1 MSSPYQS
8 PTRRLAADARLDN
21 GSRVSGDIH
30 LHPNTLAPGGYESPL
45 AMLNGEE
52 PFFPVSVEGAGV
64 VLVGKRRTVSVSFT
78 STSDDPDGAAVTDDP
93 DRVLTLELLLSD
105 GRTLGGRAVA
115 EMPSAYPRALDL
127 VNGSGD
133 FIPIQDESHVHLVN
147 RAHIRTVHPID

>member
-8 PTRRLAADARLDN
+8 PTRRLPADARLDN

-30 LHPNTLAPGGYESPL
+30 LHPNTLVPGGYESPL

-52 PFFPVSVEGAGV
+52 LFFPVSVKGAGV
-64 VLVGKRRTVSVSFT
+64 VLVGKRRTVSVSFP
-78 STSDDPDGAAVTDDP
+78 SEAVEQDGAMPDDP

-105 GRTLGGRAVA
+105 GRTLGGQAVA

-127 VNGSGD
+127 VNGSGS
-133 FIPIQDESHVHLVN
+133 FVPIKDDTHVHLVN

>member
-8 PTRRLAADARLDN
+8 PTRRLSAHAHLDN
-21 GSRVSGDIH
+21 GTRVSGEIH
-30 LHPNTLAPGGYESPL
+30 LHPNTLVPGGYESPL

-64 VLVGKRRTVSVSFT
+64 VLVGKRRTVSVSF
-78 STSDDPDGAAVTDDP
+78 SPDADDSNGVMPDDPE
-93 DRVLTLELLLSD
+93 RVLTLELLLSD
-105 GRTLGGRAVA
+105 GRTLGGRAAA

-127 VNGSGD
+127 VNSSGD
-133 FIPIQDESHVHLVN
+133 FIPIRDDTHVHLVH

>member
-8 PTRRLAADARLDN
+8 PTRRLKADARLDN
-21 GSRVSGDIH
+21 GSRISGDIH
-30 LHPNTLAPGGYESPL
+30 LHPNTLVPGGYESPL

-64 VLVGKRRTVSVSFT
+64 VLVGKRRTVSVSV
-78 STSDDPDGAAVTDDP
+78 SSGADEADGAASDDPN
-93 DRVLTLELLLSD
+93 RVLTLELILSD
-105 GRTLGGRAVA
+105 GRTLGGRALA

-133 FIPIQDESHVHLVN
+133 FLPIEDDTHVHLVN

>member
-8 PTRRLAADARLDN
+8 PTRRLTADTRLDN

-30 LHPNTLAPGGYESPL
+30 LHPNTLVPGGYESPL
-45 AMLNGEE
+45 AMLNGDE
-52 PFFPVSVEGAGV
+52 PFFPVSVEGADV
-64 VLVGKRRTVSVSFT
+64 VLVGKSRTVSVSF
-78 STSDDPDGAAVTDDP
+78 SSASDEPDGIAVTDDP

-115 EMPSAYPRALDL
+115 DMPSAYPRALDL
-127 VNGSGD
+127 VNGADD
-133 FIPIQDESHVHLVN
+133 FIPIRDETHVHLVN

>member
-8 PTRRLAADARLDN
+8 PTRRLSADARLDN

-30 LHPNTLAPGGYESPL
+30 LHPNTLVPGGYESPL

-64 VLVGKRRTVSVSFT
+64 VLVGKRRTVSVSF
-78 STSDDPDGAAVTDDP
+78 SSDADESKGVTPEDS

-133 FIPIQDESHVHLVN
+133 FIPIRDDTRVHLVN

>member
-21 GSRVSGDIH
+21 GSRVSGDIY

-52 PFFPVSVEGAGV
+52 PFFPVAVEGAGV
-64 VLVGKRRTVSVSFT
+64 VLVGKRRTVSVSFSS
-78 STSDDPDGAAVTDDP
+78 STDATEAGGAPNDPE
-93 DRVLTLELLLSD
+93 RVLTLELLLSD
-105 GRTLGGRAVA
+105 GRTLGGQAVA

-127 VNGSGD
+127 VNGSDD
-133 FIPIQDESHVHLVN
+133 FMPIRDETHVHLVN